1 MAILNEMVVVLKK
14 AVANAA
20 RSIKEMQKGDRDY
33 TYSEFTRL
41 TYVLHKSL

>member
-1 MAILNEMVVVLKK
+1 MNAMVVVLKK

-33 TYSEFTRL
+33 TYSELGRL
-41 TYVLHKSL
+41 IRKLEEL